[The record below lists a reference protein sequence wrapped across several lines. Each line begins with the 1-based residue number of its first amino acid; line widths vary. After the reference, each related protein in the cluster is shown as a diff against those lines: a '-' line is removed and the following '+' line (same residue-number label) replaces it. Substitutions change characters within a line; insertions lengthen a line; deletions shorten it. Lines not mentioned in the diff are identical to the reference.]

1 MEVKPALCPAHRS
14 LLPDGKQLIL
24 HSSTA
29 LSQSLPCLF
38 LDRGLSTPPPSL
50 PSSLH
55 SPFPGSI
62 SQKFGNAFPTAWEL
76 SRGIVFAD
84 IVFARPADQVQPP
97 SRNGIPQSG
106 YSARTMLGIEAKIDE
121 SVSYPGAS

>member
-1 MEVKPALCPAHRS
+1 MAGMDTQH
-14 LLPDGKQLIL
+14 
-24 HSSTA
+24 
-29 LSQSLPCLF
+29 
-38 LDRGLSTPPPSL
+38 
-50 PSSLH
+50 
-55 SPFPGSI
+55 FPGRI

-76 SRGIVFAD
+76 SRG

-121 SVSYPGAS
+121 SVSYPGMTKLCSLEEQSYVHLTTYAYHQDRR

>member
-1 MEVKPALCPAHRS
+1 MRQLRDSRNRQHPGSSIVGVTLVVALRRGGRTAAVA
-14 LLPDGKQLIL
+14 LLSRPCAFL
-24 HSSTA
+24 
-29 LSQSLPCLF
+29 LSFAS
-38 LDRGLSTPPPSL
+38 RV
-50 PSSLH
+50 
-55 SPFPGSI
+55 FPGRI
-62 SQKFGNAFPTAWEL
+62 SQKFGNAFPTAWEI

-106 YSARTMLGIEAKIDE
+106 YSARIMLGIEAKIDE

>member
-1 MEVKPALCPAHRS
+1 MRPDMEVKHALCTSHRG

-55 SPFPGSI
+55 APFPGRI

-84 IVFARPADQVQPP
+84 IVFARPADQRRVW
-97 SRNGIPQSG
+97 SRGSKQTNREVR
-106 YSARTMLGIEAKIDE
+106 SAEGSR
-121 SVSYPGAS
+121 

>member
-1 MEVKPALCPAHRS
+1 MAGM
-14 LLPDGKQLIL
+14 D
-24 HSSTA
+24 
-29 LSQSLPCLF
+29 
-38 LDRGLSTPPPSL
+38 TP
-50 PSSLH
+50 H
-55 SPFPGSI
+55 FPGRI

-97 SRNGIPQSG
+97 SRNGIPQRG

-121 SVSYPGAS
+121 SVSYPGMIKLCSLEEQSYVHLTTYAYHQDRR